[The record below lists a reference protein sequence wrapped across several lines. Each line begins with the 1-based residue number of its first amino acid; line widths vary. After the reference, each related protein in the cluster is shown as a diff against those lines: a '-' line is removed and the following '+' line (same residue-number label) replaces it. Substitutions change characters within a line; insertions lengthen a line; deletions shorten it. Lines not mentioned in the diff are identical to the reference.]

1 MMGRLEAKFDPK
13 FSRDLKRLERK
24 NVDPFA
30 LEHVIN
36 LILSNTL
43 SARQELVRRHNMHR
57 LAGQWAG
64 SNECHVCNAGD
75 WLLVWAVR
83 DNLAVFQRT
92 GTHREIFR

>member
-1 MMGRLEAKFDPK
+1 MAQLRPEYTPK
-13 FSRDLKRLERK
+13 FQRDYKRLLKRGSDMAQLKE
-24 NVDPFA
+24 V
-30 LEHVIN
+30 VG

-75 WLLVWAVR
+75 WLLVLAVR
-83 DNLAVFQRT
+83 DSLAVFQRT
-92 GTHREIFR
+92 GSHREIFR

>member
-1 MMGRLEAKFDPK
+1 MNHSIELDKFQRDYKRL
-13 FSRDLKRLERK
+13 LKRGSDMAQLKE
-24 NVDPFA
+24 VV
-30 LEHVIN
+30 E

-43 SARQELVRRHNMHR
+43 PARQELVRRHNMHR